1 MRFEL
6 CLVEVVSKL
15 KLKLSNISGHQAI
28 LYKHNLKNNETKI
41 KMKEK
46 NIFHLKKKMVI
57 TYVLATEAAM
67 I

>member
-28 LYKHNLKNNETKI
+28 LYKYNLKNNETKI
-41 KMKEK
+41 KTREK
-46 NIFHLKKKMVI
+46 NTFHLK
-57 TYVLATEAAM
+57 
-67 I
+67 

>member
-41 KMKEK
+41 KMREK
-46 NIFHLKKKMVI
+46 NIFHLKKMVI